1 MSKTWLITGAANGIG
16 RSTAELVLE
25 LGDRLVAT
33 ARSVE
38 RLHDL
43 AARHGDRVRLEELN
57 VTDATAARSAVER
70 ATTDFG
76 GLDVLMNNA
85 GFAHLSPFEQTS
97 EDEFRGEIETNFFGV
112 VNLTRAALLLMR
124 RQRSGHIINISSS
137 LGRFGG
143 AGSSAYSTAKWA
155 VSGFTESLAKEVA
168 PFGVKAVSVEPGSIR
183 TNWTRVARGHVPEL
197 LAEYEPTMGTIM
209 KLTENMAGNEPGDP
223 AKVAQV
229 LFDLSRADDLPHHLI
244 LGSDAVARIAKAEA
258 ERAQVAEHWLDVS
271 LPTDF

>member
-16 RSTAELVLE
+16 RCTAELVLE
-25 LGDRLVAT
+25 RGDRLVAT

-43 AARHGDRVRLEELN
+43 ATRHGDRVRLEELD
-57 VTDATAARSAVER
+57 VTDAAAARSAVER
-70 ATTDFG
+70 AITDFG

-97 EDEFRGEIETNFFGV
+97 EDEFRDEIETNFFGV
-112 VNLTRAALLLMR
+112 VNLTRAALPLMR

-137 LGRFGG
+137 SGRFGG
-143 AGSSAYSTAKWA
+143 AGSSAYSAAKWA
-155 VSGFTESLAKEVA
+155 VSGFTESLAKEVG

-197 LAEYEPTMGTIM
+197 LAEYEPTIGTIM
-209 KLTENMAGNEPGDP
+209 KLTENVAGNEPGDP

-244 LGSDAVARIAKAEA
+244 LGSDAVARIAKVEA
-258 ERAQVAEHWLDVS
+258 ERAQLAERWLDVS
-271 LPTDF
+271 LSTDF